1 MQIHVNTDRNIQG
14 SEGRTSYIHTEIE
27 GALRRFGS
35 WITRVEVHLS
45 DENSSSKTADDDIRC
60 VLEARPAGQQP
71 VSVSHQAATVDQA
84 VKGSA
89 KKLVR
94 LLTDT
99 RKRLAVRKGS
109 PSFAGEGLEVEGV
122 EGEAEAEAPMGDEA
136 LDR

>member
-14 SEGRTSYIHTEIE
+14 SAERTEYVRGEVE
-27 GALRRFGS
+27 GALRRFGD

-45 DENSSSKTADDDIRC
+45 DENSSSKNAADDIRC

-89 KKLVR
+89 RKLVR
-94 LLTDT
+94 LLNEAKD
-99 RKRLAVRKGS
+99 RLSIRKGDV
-109 PSFAGEGLEVEGV
+109 SFAGEGLVSDDDGGDQV
-122 EGEAEAEAPMGDEA
+122 PDEA
-136 LDR
+136 VNG